1 MVRYLEFRS
10 IPPSTIR
17 LESYVMTRK
26 NRSFLSIVKNLL
38 LNINLILHN
47 GHHFFLKISLSEE
60 EFIGE

>member
-26 NRSFLSIVKNLL
+26 DRSFLNIVKNLL

-47 GHHFFLKISLSEE
+47 GHNFFLKISLSEE

>member
-26 NRSFLSIVKNLL
+26 DRSFLSIVKNLL
-38 LNINLILHN
+38 LNIN
-47 GHHFFLKISLSEE
+47 FAQQT
-60 EFIGE
+60 